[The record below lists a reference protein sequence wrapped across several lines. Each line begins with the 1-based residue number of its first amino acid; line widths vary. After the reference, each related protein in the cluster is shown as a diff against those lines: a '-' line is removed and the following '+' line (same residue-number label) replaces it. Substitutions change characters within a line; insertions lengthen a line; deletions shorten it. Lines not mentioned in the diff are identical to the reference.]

1 MVLDNIVSSDT
12 NMQLPRT
19 LDSRKSYKQ
28 LILFE
33 MKIRQ
38 ITHLILLSGKKRKKD
53 LTEQIHTINLEFTCD
68 RLHNSTN
75 RNPKETTEINQDLQ
89 RKGKCSIE
97 LTALWDSRN
106 FYSVSNH
113 QLTDLLYQLLKCYI

>member
-1 MVLDNIVSSDT
+1 MVLDNIVSSDE

-33 MKIRQ
+33 LKIIRQ
-38 ITHLILLSGKKRKKD
+38 ITHLILLSGKKKEKKKKPRCIVYTTRTD
-53 LTEQIHTINLEFTCD
+53 LTEQIHTINLEFTGD

-75 RNPKETTEINQDLQ
+75 RNPKETTEINQGLQ

-97 LTALWDSRN
+97 LT
-106 FYSVSNH
+106 
-113 QLTDLLYQLLKCYI
+113 T